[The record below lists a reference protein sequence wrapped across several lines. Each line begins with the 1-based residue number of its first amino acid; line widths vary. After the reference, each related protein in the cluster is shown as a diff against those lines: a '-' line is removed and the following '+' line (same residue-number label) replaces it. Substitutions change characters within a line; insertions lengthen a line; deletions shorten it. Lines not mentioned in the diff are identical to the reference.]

1 MKLSKRKKRNVS
13 KDWKKE
19 ANKISQR
26 QSSWRE
32 ARFPEFG
39 RKRRQVGNPDPELS
53 NQENFSPNKQRSQRN
68 KSTYPFRRLPVQV
81 RSRPGYRYARATTPG
96 WSRRLWTID
105 ARVSLG
111 SCERGAMQTNL
122 HLAASPLKRPFAPSS
137 ALRVGVR
144 GLLFSERTTFS

>member
-1 MKLSKRKKRNVS
+1 MFQRIGKKRQAKFLSANEVEEKPDFQNLGVKNAKLAISIPNFLTRKTFLPTSNVA
-13 KDWKKE
+13 K
-19 ANKISQR
+19 
-26 QSSWRE
+26 
-32 ARFPEFG
+32 G
-39 RKRRQVGNPDPELS
+39 
-53 NQENFSPNKQRSQRN
+53 
-68 KSTYPFRRLPVQV
+68 TYPFRRVPVQV
-81 RSRPGYRYARATTPG
+81 RSRPGYRYARATTSR

>member
-1 MKLSKRKKRNVS
+1 MKLSKKKRRNVS

-19 ANKISQR
+19 ASKISQR
-26 QSSWRE
+26 QWSWKKPDFRNLGVKN
-32 ARFPEFG
+32 AKLAISIPNFLT
-39 RKRRQVGNPDPELS
+39 RKTFLPTS
-53 NQENFSPNKQRSQRN
+53 NVAKG
-68 KSTYPFRRLPVQV
+68 TYRFRRVPVQV
-81 RSRPGYRYARATTPG
+81 RSRPGYRYARATTSR